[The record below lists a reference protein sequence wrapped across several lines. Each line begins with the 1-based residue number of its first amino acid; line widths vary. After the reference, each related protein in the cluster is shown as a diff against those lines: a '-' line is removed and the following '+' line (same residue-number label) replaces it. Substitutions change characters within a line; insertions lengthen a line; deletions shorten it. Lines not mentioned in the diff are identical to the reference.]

1 MTFEREVAY
10 GIDFGTTNS
19 VAVAATRQGTIRPML
34 DRETGAPHPSVV
46 WYGPE
51 RVVVGYDAKRNMHGF
66 GSQIGHRFV
75 RSVKKELGRG
85 QALEIL
91 GDRVPTWRIAAEV
104 FGHLRRHARDTRG
117 EAIDEAVVTVPV
129 LFDGLMRGDI
139 RRAAGAAGIRVT
151 TFVHEPFAAVVGYAH
166 SRGYSLEE
174 LPSEL
179 ILVFD
184 WGGGTLDIT
193 LTRSEAGRVEEL
205 ATGGL
210 LNAAGDRFDE
220 HLQQWGV
227 ARMMDRLGTRPGEVA
242 PKGRQRDRLLLES
255 ERVKIRLS
263 SSAEETMNVA
273 SLAEVDG
280 REVDM
285 DEPVHRTDFEALI
298 RDEVLDAMGEVH
310 RVLNDARVDPT
321 DVDRALLIGGS
332 SEIPLLQHEMQKLF
346 GVRAES
352 LREQSQTIIA
362 EGAAIVAQ
370 RGYQPFLTRPVQI
383 ALADGS
389 QLTVFDRDTLVPIP
403 GAKQLTLY
411 CTDPRDG
418 VAHLVI
424 TEQVRADER
433 GSTRQQEV
441 LSVPVNPGLPRPY
454 NHERVHASF
463 EIDQDLVLHARA
475 WGASQ
480 QEVVEA
486 RVADLTFGLR
496 MR

>member
-19 VAVAATRQGTIRPML
+19 VAVAATRQGTVRALL
-34 DRETGAPHPSVV
+34 DRETGSPHPSVV

-51 RVVVGYDAKRNMHGF
+51 RIVVGREAKRNMHGF
-66 GSQIGHRFV
+66 EAQIGHRFV
-75 RSVKKELGRG
+75 RSVKKQLGRG

-91 GDRVPTWRIAAEV
+91 GDRVPTWRIASEV
-104 FGHLRRHARDTRG
+104 FGHLRQHARDVRG
-117 EAIDEAVVTVPV
+117 EAINEAVVTVPV
-129 LFDGLMRGDI
+129 LFDGHMRHDI
-139 RRAAGAAGIRVT
+139 RRAAGAAGIEVT

-166 SRGYSLEE
+166 SRGYRMEQ
-174 LPSEL
+174 LPSEV
-179 ILVFD
+179 IMVFD

-193 LTRSEAGRVEEL
+193 LTRSEGGRIEEL

-210 LNAAGDRFDE
+210 LHAAGDRFDE
-220 HLQQWGV
+220 HLQGWGL
-227 ARMMDRLGTRPGEVA
+227 ARMMDRIGAGPGEIA
-242 PKGRQRDRLLLES
+242 PKGRHRDRLLLES

-263 SSAEETMNVA
+263 SATEDVMNVA
-273 SLAEVDG
+273 SLAEVGG

-285 DEPVHRTDFEALI
+285 EEPVHRSTFEELI
-298 RDEVLDAMGEVH
+298 RNEVNDAMGEVH
-310 RVLNDARVDPT
+310 RVLDDARVDPT
-321 DVDRALLIGGS
+321 DVDRVLLIGGT
-332 SEIPLLQHEMQKLF
+332 SEIPLLQHRMQETF
-346 GVRAES
+346 GVRAEA

-389 QLTVFDRDTLVPIP
+389 QLTVFDRDTLVPVS

-480 QEVVEA
+480 QTVVET